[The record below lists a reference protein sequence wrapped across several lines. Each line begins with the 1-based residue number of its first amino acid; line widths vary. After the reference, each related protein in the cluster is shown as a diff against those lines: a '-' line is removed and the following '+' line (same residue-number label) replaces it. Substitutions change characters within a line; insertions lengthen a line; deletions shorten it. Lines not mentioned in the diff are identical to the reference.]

1 MGPRRNTWTGD
12 VMARVLPAVGLN
24 ACRLCLPYVA
34 LVGLL
39 IPAVPAEPAAL
50 KPERV
55 QLELVLA
62 VDVSLSVSPEEYNL
76 QIRGLAD
83 AFRHDAVIAAIRSV
97 GDSGIAVTLLQ
108 WSDNNQQGIAV
119 DWTWITNQSEARL
132 FAARIAA
139 TPRLFPGD
147 GTAITR
153 ALESSIAVFGLNR
166 FTGDR
171 KVIDLSG
178 DGVDNRGPTPRT
190 WRDIAVSAGITVNGL
205 AILNE
210 EENLDLYYL
219 ENVIGGTGAFVI
231 VAADYHDFADAIL
244 RKLIREISAAPLAAA
259 PSPALGPRIA
269 QRPKPD
275 RKPE

>member
-1 MGPRRNTWTGD
+1 
-12 VMARVLPAVGLN
+12 MARVLPAIVLN
-24 ACRLCLPYVA
+24 ACRLCLPCVA
-34 LVGLL
+34 LVGFLM
-39 IPAVPAEPAAL
+39 PAAL
-50 KPERV
+50 KAERV

-62 VDVSLSVSPEEYNL
+62 IDVSLSVSTEEYNL
-76 QIRGLAD
+76 QIQGLAN
-83 AFRHDAVIAAIRSV
+83 AFRHDAVIAAIRSA

-108 WSDNNQQGIAV
+108 WSDNNQQRIAV

-153 ALESSIAVFGLNR
+153 ALESSVAVFGLNE

-171 KVIDLSG
+171 QVIDLSG

-210 EENLDLYYL
+210 EKNLDLYYL

-244 RKLIREISAAPLAAA
+244 RKLIREISAAPVAAT
-259 PSPALGPRIA
+259 PSPTLGPRTA
-269 QRPKPD
+269 QRPDPGGTPK
-275 RKPE
+275 